1 MAEGIKTVTGNGK
14 WHDTVIAK
22 ILQNEKYMD
31 DVLQQKTYTVD
42 FLTKKRVKNDGIVPQ
57 YYIEDNHE
65 E

>member
-42 FLTKKRVKNDGIVPQ
+42 FLTKKAS
-57 YYIEDNHE
+57 
-65 E
+65 